1 MDDFSK
7 DELEQLMAVFRE
19 QAESTLD
26 EMAQDLLLLEAE
38 ESEPEVMSRLRR
50 AAHTI
55 KGDSACI
62 GLEGIG
68 ELAHSLEDVLAASAD
83 GELKLGPAV
92 VDVML
97 ESLDQMRNAIN
108 GDEVGDISDRVLSVL
123 LARLSE
129 LRSSKSDGPAIVE
142 EKSTSVLIGEP
153 SAESQ
158 VLAPPLSIPTLV
170 PAAAPD
176 DHEALPS
183 GAKAGAKRKRRGPEY
198 VRVEA
203 ARIDALMNLAGE
215 MVIARSIMNQVIP
228 ELETT
233 LGAGEF
239 VGRFGAASLQM
250 GKLIA
255 ELQKSVLK
263 MRMVTIDQ
271 VFRRFGPHMRE
282 LASEHGKVVELEVS
296 GGETELD
303 RTLVD
308 LIYEPLLHLLRN
320 AVDHGIEPADERET
334 RGKPRAGKITLRA
347 FHEGNQVVI
356 EVADDGRGVDVAALK
371 ARAIESGKLSG
382 AEVDEMTDEEALN
395 LIFYAGLST
404 AREITRISGRGIG
417 GAAVKSVVE
426 ELRGSIS
433 VRTEPG
439 IGTTFV
445 LRMPLTLAIIKALL
459 FTVSGWTF
467 ALPLLAVNEV
477 ARTTESDVVLLDD
490 FENFR
495 LRNRFI
501 SLVRPAR
508 IFGLERRRGG
518 RGRAL
523 RGSSPEMFIIV
534 VSVGGKRVGIAADT
548 LIGEQEIVIKPLES
562 QWLYNDA
569 LAGASVL
576 GDGRVALIMDA
587 GAIFRKALK
596 FENAVGIGG
605 DRLRI

>member
-1 MDDFSK
+1 
-7 DELEQLMAVFRE
+7 MAVFRE

-38 ESEPEVMSRLRR
+38 DGDPEVMSRLRR

-68 ELAHSLEDVLAASAD
+68 ELAHSLEDVLAAAAD
-83 GELKLGPAV
+83 GELKLGPGV

-97 ESLDQMRNAIN
+97 ESLDQVRNAIN

-123 LARLSE
+123 LARLLE
-129 LRSSKSDGPAIVE
+129 LRASKSDGPEKVG
-142 EKSTSVLIGEP
+142 EKSTGVVIGEP

-158 VLAPPLSIPTLV
+158 VVEPPPSIPTFV
-170 PAAAPD
+170 PAAPPD
-176 DHEALPS
+176 DHEAAPS
-183 GAKAGAKRKRRGPEY
+183 VAKAGAKRKRRGPEY

-215 MVIARSIMNQVIP
+215 MVIARSVMNQVIP

-282 LASEHGKVVELEVS
+282 LASEHAKVVELEVS

-356 EVADDGRGVDVAALK
+356 EVADDGRGVDLAALK

-459 FTVSGWTF
+459 FTVSEWTF
-467 ALPLLAVNEV
+467 ALPLLAVSEV
-477 ARTTESDVVLLDD
+477 ARATESDIVLLDD

-508 IFGLERRRGG
+508 TFGLERRRGG

-523 RGSSPEMFIIV
+523 RGNSRGNSPEMFIIV
-534 VSVGGKRVGIAADT
+534 VSIGGKRVGLAADA

-596 FENAVGIGG
+596 FENAVGLGG